1 MHPIEN
7 PDLSENLGKT
17 NIKKNEII
25 EMALQY
31 EET

>member
-17 NIKKNEII
+17 NIKIDNDDEPRN
-25 EMALQY
+25 L
-31 EET
+31 